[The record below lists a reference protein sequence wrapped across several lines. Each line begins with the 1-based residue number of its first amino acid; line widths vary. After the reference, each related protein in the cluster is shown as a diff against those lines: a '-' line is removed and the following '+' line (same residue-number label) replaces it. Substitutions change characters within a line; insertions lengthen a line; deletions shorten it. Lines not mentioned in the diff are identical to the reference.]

1 MIIRNENFKQNTIC
15 SLSFLTALTATTAT
29 ASVYAQQNATGRGGG
44 GGIVELIGQQYFENG
59 TGISYFSDN
68 TSRPFAHSITPE
80 NGFYYNNSV
89 TYSVGDVLG
98 VNVTTTTPQT
108 TGKVINNTIPYGASL
123 LPANQTFQPNSVTVK
138 LGDTIQFVNNDYQSH
153 RIVSPPSTLFDSNN
167 KEVASAATFD
177 TGNLNPG
184 DVSTNMTALRP
195 GGYHYNDNYNEAA
208 TGTIIIVG

>member
-1 MIIRNENFKQNTIC
+1 MRTLFILLLVT
-15 SLSFLTALTATTAT
+15 LSVTAVWPSVAYSQVSTPTPPTTT
-29 ASVYAQQNATGRGGG
+29 
-44 GGIVELIGQQYFENG
+44 VELIGQQYFENG

-68 TSRPFAHSITPE
+68 TSRPFTHSITPE

-89 TYSVGDVLG
+89 TYSIGEVPAASS
-98 VNVTTTTPQT
+98 NNNNNSNNASSSNISPPT
-108 TGKVINNTIPYGASL
+108 TGNVINITIPYGVDQ

-138 LGDTIQFVNNDYQSH
+138 VGDTIQFVNNDYQSH

-167 KEVASAATFD
+167 KAVPSAATFD

-208 TGTIIIVG
+208 TGTIIIVE